1 MTSRPSDKA
10 LTIIGACPDYDP
22 VSGGRHVEK
31 VSKAAQIPQVD
42 KLLRHPLLAERQQH
56 MRREV
61 LAALTRQELD
71 RLRSQLAGGQDVP
84 QIDVIA
90 RTIARAA
97 DNLTSPG
104 LRKILNGT
112 GVALNTN
119 LGRAP
124 LPPESIRHLEE
135 VCTGYTNLEI
145 ELSSGKRGER
155 GARVEDLLVLLTGCE
170 AAIVVNNNAA
180 AVLLTVNT
188 LARNKEVLISRGELI
203 EIGGSFRLPEVIVSS
218 GGVLKEVGTTNRTR
232 LSDYQQ
238 SIGENTG
245 LLLKCH
251 RSNFQV
257 SGFTEEATIEELV
270 TLAADANLPLV
281 EDLGSGI
288 ILDPEQSGLYD
299 EPTVQSVLRAGCSLV
314 TFSGDK
320 LLGGPQAGII
330 AGHSKLVARLRKNPL
345 YRALRADKM
354 ILSVLESVLTLYLC
368 NNPEKKVPVL
378 RMLTA
383 PASELEIRAQDFVA
397 RANRAMNRLACQT
410 VHTSATAG
418 GGSLPGRMLDSYGI
432 SIESPLSANLLA
444 KRLRGAVPP
453 IVAIV
458 HDDKLIIDFRT
469 IAEDEEC
476 LLLEGLIATDRNLDS

>member
-1 MTSRPSDKA
+1 M
-10 LTIIGACPDYDP
+10 
-22 VSGGRHVEK
+22 EK

-188 LARNKEVLISRGELI
+188 LASNRDVLISRGELI

-232 LSDYQQ
+232 LSDYRQ

-257 SGFTEEATIEELV
+257 SGFTEETTIDELV
-270 TLAADANLPLV
+270 ALAAEADLPLV

-288 ILDPEQSGLYD
+288 VLDPELCGLSD
-299 EPTVQSVLRAGCSLV
+299 EPTVQSVLRAGCGLV

-330 AGHSKLVARLRKNPL
+330 AGSSRLVARLRKNPL
-345 YRALRADKM
+345 YRALRTDKI
-354 ILSVLESVLTLYLC
+354 ILSVLESVLALYLT
-368 NNPEKKVPVL
+368 NNAEKKVPVL
-378 RMLTA
+378 HMLA
-383 PASELEIRAQDFVA
+383 IPVAELESRAQAFIA
-397 RANRAMNRLACQT
+397 RANSTMKQLVCRTIRT
-410 VHTSATAG
+410 TATAG
-418 GGSLPGRMLDSYGI
+418 GGSLPGKTLESCGI
-432 SIESPLSANLLA
+432 SIESPLSANALA
-444 KRLRGAVPP
+444 KKLRGGSPP
-453 IVAIV
+453 LVAIV

-469 IAEDEEC
+469 IADQEES
-476 LLLEGLIATDRNLDS
+476 LLLEVLIATDRSLDS